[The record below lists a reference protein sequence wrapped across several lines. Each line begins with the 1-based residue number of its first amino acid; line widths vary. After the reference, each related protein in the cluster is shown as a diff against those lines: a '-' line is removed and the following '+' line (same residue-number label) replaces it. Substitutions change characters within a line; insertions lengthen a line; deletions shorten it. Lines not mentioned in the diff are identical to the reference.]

1 MMPKLSII
9 TINYNNLDGLKK
21 TIESVSSQTCKEF
34 EYLIIDG
41 GSTDGSVAYIESKS
55 DAIDYWISE
64 PDKGIYNAMNKGI
77 ELATGEYILFINSG
91 DHLFSDKAVKSAE
104 KYLQSYDVIYFNL
117 QIISEDKRF
126 KIHSLPDKLKFSDF
140 FIDSWPHPS
149 TFTKRELFDKVGLY
163 DENLKIFSDWKFM
176 ILALFKYQC
185 SYLKVDEILSTFYLG
200 GVSSQTDLFGER
212 NQVLKEFFNGYVL
225 DYEEL
230 YFNRKIVSANR
241 FKMLQEIERTVVG
254 KKLISLLFRVYIVLF
269 SKRKLKDIID

>member
-1 MMPKLSII
+1 MPKLSII
-9 TINYNNLDGLKK
+9 TINYNNLEGLKK

-77 ELATGEYILFINSG
+77 ELATGEYVLFINSG
-91 DHLFSDKAVKSAE
+91 DHLFSDKVVKSAE

-117 QIISEDKRF
+117 QIISEDNRF

-200 GVSSQTDLFGER
+200 GISSQTDFFGER

-230 YFNRKIVSANR
+230 YFNRKIVNSNR

>member
-1 MMPKLSII
+1 MPKLSII
-9 TINYNNLDGLKK
+9 TINYNNLEGLKK

-91 DHLFSDKAVKSAE
+91 DHLFSNKVVKSAE

-225 DYEEL
+225 DYQEL

-241 FKMLQEIERTVVG
+241 FKMLQEIERTVAG

>member
-1 MMPKLSII
+1 MPKLSII
-9 TINYNNLDGLKK
+9 TINYNNLEGLKK

-41 GSTDGSVAYIESKS
+41 GSTDGSVGYIESKS

-91 DHLFSDKAVKSAE
+91 DHLFSNKVVKSAE
-104 KYLQSYDVIYFNL
+104 KYLQSYDVVYFNL
-117 QIISEDKRF
+117 QIISEDNRF

-149 TFTKRELFDKVGLY
+149 TFTKRELFYKVGLY
-163 DENLKIFSDWKFM
+163 DEDLKIFSDWKFM
-176 ILALFKYQC
+176 ILALFKFQC

-200 GVSSQTDLFGER
+200 GISSQTDLFGER

-225 DYEEL
+225 DYKEL
-230 YFNRKIVSANR
+230 YFNRKIVNANR
-241 FKMLQEIERTVVG
+241 FKMLQEIERTVTG
-254 KKLISLLFRVYIVLF
+254 KKLISLLFRVYIILF
-269 SKRKLKDIID
+269 SKRKLKDILD

>member
-9 TINYNNLDGLKK
+9 TINYNNLEGLKK

-64 PDKGIYNAMNKGI
+64 PDKGIYHAMNKGI

-91 DHLFSDKAVKSAE
+91 DHLFSNKVVKSVE
-104 KYLQSYDVIYFNL
+104 QYLKSYDVVYFNL
-117 QIISEDKRF
+117 QIISEDNRV

-149 TFTKRELFDKVGLY
+149 TFTKRELFYKVGLY
-163 DENLKIFSDWKFM
+163 DEDLKIFSDWKFM

-200 GVSSQTDLFGER
+200 GISSQTDLFGER

-230 YFNRKIVSANR
+230 YFNRKIVKANR
-241 FKMLQEIERTVVG
+241 FKMLQEIERTVAG
-254 KKLISLLFRVYIVLF
+254 KKIISLLFRVYIVLF

>member
-1 MMPKLSII
+1 MPKLSII
-9 TINYNNLDGLKK
+9 TINYNNLEGLKK

-117 QIISEDKRF
+117 QIISEDNRF

-200 GVSSQTDLFGER
+200 GISSQTDLFGER

-230 YFNRKIVSANR
+230 YFNRKIVNENR
-241 FKMLQEIERTVVG
+241 FKMLQEIERTVAG
-254 KKLISLLFRVYIVLF
+254 KKLVSLLFRVYIIIF
-269 SKRKLKDIID
+269 SKRKLKDILD

>member
-91 DHLFSDKAVKSAE
+91 DHLFSNKVVKSAE

-200 GVSSQTDLFGER
+200 GISSHTDLFGER
-212 NQVLKEFFNGYVL
+212 KQVLKEFFNGYVL

-230 YFNRKIVSANR
+230 YFNRKIVNTNR
-241 FKMLQEIERTVVG
+241 FKMLQEIERTKVG
-254 KKLISLLFRVYIVLF
+254 KKLVSLLFRVYIILF
-269 SKRKLKDIID
+269 SKRKLKDILD

>member
-9 TINYNNLDGLKK
+9 TINYNNLEGLKK

-41 GSTDGSVAYIESKS
+41 GSTDGSVAYIESKI

-91 DHLFSDKAVKSAE
+91 DHLFNNKVVKSAE
-104 KYLQSYDVIYFNL
+104 QYLQSYDVIYFNL
-117 QIISEDKRF
+117 QIISEDNRF

-149 TFTKRELFDKVGLY
+149 TFTKRELFYKVGLY
-163 DENLKIFSDWKFM
+163 DEDLKIFSDWKFM

-200 GVSSQTDLFGER
+200 GISSQTNLFGER

-225 DYEEL
+225 DYQEL

>member
-9 TINYNNLDGLKK
+9 TINYNNLEGLKK
-21 TIESVSSQTCKEF
+21 TIESVFSQTCKEF
-34 EYLIIDG
+34 EYLVIDG

-91 DHLFSDKAVKSAE
+91 DHLFNNKAVKSAE
-104 KYLQSYDVIYFNL
+104 QYLQSYDVIYFNL
-117 QIISEDKRF
+117 QIISEDNRF

-149 TFTKRELFDKVGLY
+149 TFTKRELFYKVGLY
-163 DENLKIFSDWKFM
+163 DEDLKIFSDWKFM

-200 GVSSQTDLFGER
+200 GISSHTDLFGER
-212 NQVLKEFFNGYVL
+212 KQVLKEFFNGYVL

-230 YFNRKIVSANR
+230 YFNRKIVNTNR
-241 FKMLQEIERTVVG
+241 FKMLQEIERTKVG
-254 KKLISLLFRVYIVLF
+254 KKLVSLLFRVYIILF
-269 SKRKLKDIID
+269 SKRKLKDILD

>member
-9 TINYNNLDGLKK
+9 TINYNNLEGLKK

-91 DHLFSDKAVKSAE
+91 DHLFSNKVVKSAE

-225 DYEEL
+225 DYQEL

-241 FKMLQEIERTVVG
+241 FKMLQEIERTVAG

>member
-1 MMPKLSII
+1 MPKLSII
-9 TINYNNLDGLKK
+9 TINYNNLEGLKK

-91 DHLFSDKAVKSAE
+91 DHLFSNKVVKSAE

-200 GVSSQTDLFGER
+200 GISSQTDLFGER

>member
-1 MMPKLSII
+1 MPKLSII
-9 TINYNNLDGLKK
+9 TINYNNLEGLKK
-21 TIESVSSQTCKEF
+21 TINSVVNQTCKEF
-34 EYLIIDG
+34 EYIIIDG
-41 GSTDGSVAYIESKS
+41 GSTDGSVAYIESQS
-55 DAIDYWISE
+55 EHIDYRVSE

-77 ELATGEYILFINSG
+77 KVATGAYVLFINSG
-91 DHLFSDKAVKSAE
+91 DHLFSNKVVKSAQQ
-104 KYLQSYDVIYFNL
+104 YLQTYDVVYFNL
-117 QIISEDKRF
+117 QIISEDNHV

-149 TFTKRELFDKVGLY
+149 TFTKRELFDKVGFY

-176 ILALFKYQC
+176 ILALFKHQC

-200 GVSSQTDLFGER
+200 GISSQTDLFGER
-212 NQVLKEFFNGYVL
+212 NQVLNFFFNGYVL

-230 YFNRKIVSANR
+230 YFNRKIVNANR
-241 FKMLQEIERTVVG
+241 FKMLQEIERTVAG

>member
-1 MMPKLSII
+1 MPKLSII
-9 TINYNNLDGLKK
+9 TINYNNLEGLKK

-117 QIISEDKRF
+117 QIISEDNRF

-200 GVSSQTDLFGER
+200 GISSQTDLFGER

>member
-1 MMPKLSII
+1 MMPKLSVI
-9 TINYNNLDGLKK
+9 TINYNNLEGLKK
-21 TIESVSSQTCKEF
+21 TIESVFSQTCKEF

-91 DHLFSDKAVKSAE
+91 DHLFSNKVVKSAE

-117 QIISEDKRF
+117 QIISEDNRF

-185 SYLKVDEILSTFYLG
+185 SYLKVDKILSTFYLG
-200 GVSSQTDLFGER
+200 GISSQTDLFGER

>member
-1 MMPKLSII
+1 MPKLSII
-9 TINYNNLDGLKK
+9 TINYNNLEGLKK
-21 TIESVSSQTCKEF
+21 TIESVFSQTCKEF
-34 EYLIIDG
+34 EYLVIDG

-91 DHLFSDKAVKSAE
+91 DHLFNNKAVKSAE
-104 KYLQSYDVIYFNL
+104 QYLQSYDVIYFNL
-117 QIISEDKRF
+117 QIISEDNRF

-149 TFTKRELFDKVGLY
+149 TFTKRELFYKVGLY
-163 DENLKIFSDWKFM
+163 DEDLKIFSDWKFM

-200 GVSSQTDLFGER
+200 GISSHTDLFGER
-212 NQVLKEFFNGYVL
+212 KQVLKEFFNGYVL

-230 YFNRKIVSANR
+230 YFNRKIVNTNR
-241 FKMLQEIERTVVG
+241 FKMLQEIERTKVG
-254 KKLISLLFRVYIVLF
+254 KKLVSLLFRVYIILF
-269 SKRKLKDIID
+269 SKRKLKDILD

>member
-1 MMPKLSII
+1 MPKLSVI
-9 TINYNNLDGLKK
+9 TINYNNLEGLKK
-21 TIESVSSQTCKEF
+21 TIESVFSQTCKEF

-91 DHLFSDKAVKSAE
+91 DHLFSNKVVKSAE

-117 QIISEDKRF
+117 QIISEDNRF

-185 SYLKVDEILSTFYLG
+185 SYLKVDKILSTFYLG
-200 GVSSQTDLFGER
+200 GISSQTDLFGER

>member
-9 TINYNNLDGLKK
+9 TINYNNLEGLKK

-117 QIISEDKRF
+117 QIISEDNRF

-200 GVSSQTDLFGER
+200 GISSQTDLFGER

>member
-1 MMPKLSII
+1 MPKLSII

-91 DHLFSDKAVKSAE
+91 DHLFSNKVVKSAE

-225 DYEEL
+225 DYQEL

>member
-1 MMPKLSII
+1 MPKLSII
-9 TINYNNLDGLKK
+9 TINYNNLEGLKK

-34 EYLIIDG
+34 EYLVIDG

-91 DHLFSDKAVKSAE
+91 DQLFSNKVVKSAE
-104 KYLQSYDVIYFNL
+104 RYLQTYDVVFFNL
-117 QIISEDKRF
+117 QIISEDNHA

-200 GVSSQTDLFGER
+200 GISSQTDLFGER

-230 YFNRKIVSANR
+230 YFNRMIVNSNR
-241 FKMLQEIERTVVG
+241 FKMLQEIERTLVG
-254 KKLISLLFRVYIVLF
+254 KKLVSLLFRVYIVLF